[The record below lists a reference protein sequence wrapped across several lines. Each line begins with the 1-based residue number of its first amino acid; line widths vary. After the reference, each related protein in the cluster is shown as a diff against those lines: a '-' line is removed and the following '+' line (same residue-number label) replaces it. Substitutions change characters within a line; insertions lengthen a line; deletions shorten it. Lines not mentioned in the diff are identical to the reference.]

1 MKKIVSVILSL
12 AMLLATSSVAFATDI
27 TSTPSSNAPIISS
40 AESRIPKAASSP
52 LSEKE
57 IRDIY
62 WASSEFQAHYAA
74 NPSDALAT
82 LDKVVA
88 GYATPI
94 STNTR
99 STTDEEVASVSTT
112 LVKQLNSYT
121 CGPASSY
128 MAIGGWNGTGS
139 ITGSTTTAKLER
151 LATQMG
157 SASGV
162 GTYVYKVRDVLNTY
176 TNNYDYAYYEG
187 STLDQ
192 FLFRVYTFNSLSY
205 DRAPILHAKTAA
217 LSYYNGHNTG
227 HYIAVT
233 EFDYNTMEV
242 RLHDPHNSNTYYGIH
257 QVPYEEAH
265 SSVSDYSGRYYIC
278 YWP

>member
-1 MKKIVSVILSL
+1 MKKVVSIILAL
-12 AMLLATSSVAFATDI
+12 AMLLATSSVALAADRTD
-27 TSTPSSNAPIISS
+27 TSNKNGPIISS
-40 AESRIPKAASSP
+40 AESRIPNTNSFS
-52 LSEKE
+52 LSEKDL
-57 IRDIY
+57 RDTY

-74 NPSDALAT
+74 DPSDAIAMLN
-82 LDKVVA
+82 KVVA
-88 GYATPI
+88 GYRTPAFA
-94 STNTR
+94 STR
-99 STTDEEVASVSTT
+99 SITDEEVASVNTT
-112 LVKQLNSYT
+112 LVKQLNGYT

-128 MAIGGWNGTGS
+128 MAIDGWNGTGS

-151 LATQMG
+151 LAVQME
-157 SASGV
+157 SDSND
-162 GTYVYKVRDVLNTY
+162 GTYVYKLKNVLNTY
-176 TNNYDYAYYEG
+176 TDDYDYAYYEG

-192 FLFRVYTFNSLSY
+192 FHFRVYTFNSLSY

-227 HYIAVT
+227 HYITVT

-242 RLHDPHNSNTYYGIH
+242 RLHDPHTSNAYYGIH

-265 SSVSDYSGRYYIC
+265 SSVSDYAGRFYIC